1 MSEIK
6 EELITGVEYLE
17 PIKNDRELTF
27 LQRLARLLSV
37 KSLVTVIL
45 TGVFAYL
52 SVIGKVTSEQ
62 FMTIFT
68 TVVAFFFGTQAK
80 KEW

>member
-6 EELITGVEYLE
+6 EEALE
-17 PIKNDRELTF
+17 VLQPIERELTF

-45 TGVFAYL
+45 TSVFAYL
-52 SVIGKVTSEQ
+52 SIIGKVEPQQ

-68 TVVAFFFGTQAK
+68 TIIAFYFGTQAK
-80 KEW
+80 KE

>member
-6 EELITGVEYLE
+6 EELLEGLE
-17 PIKNDRELTF
+17 PITIERELTF

-45 TGVFAYL
+45 TAVFAYL
-52 SVIGKVTSEQ
+52 SIVGKVEPQQ

-68 TVVAFFFGTQAK
+68 TIIAFYFGTQAK
-80 KEW
+80 KE